1 MKISLK
7 IFKDC
12 RTFECCRIYTLYSI
26 HIVRFIV
33 RSLDSNCWLS
43 TNVSLLLLKAAHL
56 LVSHI
61 FFLLFFLL
69 SKTLA
74 PGQTVTL
81 VTQSVVTKETVISKL
96 EMPSSLLLEVPALAD
111 FNRAWT
117 ELTEW
122 LSLLDRVIKSQRV
135 MVGDLEDINEM
146 INKQKVWI
154 KTISRKS
161 VKRFFFRVHI
171 FPWHVPLLYDL
182 PPGFMLPHFLLANTV
197 HVLLWSTEIW
207 SKAWLNCLKES

>member
-12 RTFECCRIYTLYSI
+12 RTFECCWIYTLYSI

-43 TNVSLLLLKAAHL
+43 TNVSLLLLKVAHL

-61 FFLLFFLL
+61 FSLLFFLL

-161 VKRFFFRVHI
+161 VRDFSLECTFS
-171 FPWHVPLLYDL
+171 LDMSLS
-182 PPGFMLPHFLLANTV
+182 FMTYHQ
-197 HVLLWSTEIW
+197 VLCSLTF
-207 SKAWLNCLKES
+207 C

>member
-1 MKISLK
+1 MTQTVGYQLM
-7 IFKDC
+7 
-12 RTFECCRIYTLYSI
+12 
-26 HIVRFIV
+26 FIV
-33 RSLDSNCWLS
+33 TEVAR
-43 TNVSLLLLKAAHL
+43 L

-74 PGQTVTL
+74 SGQTVTL
-81 VTQSVVTKETVISKL
+81 VAQSVVTKETDISKL

-111 FNRAWT
+111 FNQAWT

-146 INKQKVWI
+146 IIKQKVWI
-154 KTISRKS
+154 KTISRKFVRDFS
-161 VKRFFFRVHI
+161 
-171 FPWHVPLLYDL
+171 
-182 PPGFMLPHFLLANTV
+182 
-197 HVLLWSTEIW
+197 
-207 SKAWLNCLKES
+207 LKCTF

>member
-12 RTFECCRIYTLYSI
+12 RTFECCQIYTLYSI

-43 TNVSLLLLKAAHL
+43 ANVSLLLLKAAHL

-61 FFLLFFLL
+61 FSLLFFLL

-161 VKRFFFRVHI
+161 VRDFSLECTFS
-171 FPWHVPLLYDL
+171 LDMSLS
-182 PPGFMLPHFLLANTV
+182 FMTYHQ
-197 HVLLWSTEIW
+197 VLCSLTF
-207 SKAWLNCLKES
+207 C